1 MDQSQIQSVVE
12 EVVSRML
19 GNGGGAAPAAKTDGF
34 ESIKRPDTNDARA
47 AVTVDH
53 QPATPSPEL
62 GVFSSVNDAAKAAEK
77 AFLAY
82 KELKMDHRDKIV
94 AAIRRTGHAFKKKWA
109 PDTVK
114 ETGMGRTEHKVM
126 KFNAVCDGT
135 RGTEDLSTYAKTGDY
150 GLMIEEMAP
159 YGVVCAVTPSTHPV
173 PTLINNSIS
182 LLAAGNSV
190 VFAPHPAGKRVFAE
204 ALATMNREIIA
215 AGGPPNLMT
224 CLIEPTI
231 DTTNE
236 MFAHPLTR
244 LLLVTGG
251 PGVVKA
257 ALAMPKK
264 AITAGPGNPPV
275 VVDETADLKRAAKSI
290 IDGGGFDNNIL
301 CIGEKEVFCVA
312 SVFDALMK
320 EMEQQGCVRLSER
333 ESTALAEKAFEKKG
347 EHYIVN
353 RQFVGR
359 NASVLAEAIGMRG
372 VGDNVPLL
380 FGEVNGAENIWVQE
394 EQMMPF
400 IPFVRVPNVDTA
412 IELAIQAEHGYRHTA
427 CMHSTNLHNLSRMAR
442 LCDCSIFVKNGPSVA
457 GLAVGGE
464 GYISYS
470 IASPTGEGITTAKT
484 FTRKRRCTLVD
495 AFRII

>member
-19 GNGGGAAPAAKTDGF
+19 GNGGGPVPAAKARELDGA
-34 ESIKRPDTNDARA
+34 KRSGTTGAQA
-47 AVTVDH
+47 
-53 QPATPSPEL
+53 ATPSPEL
-62 GVFSSVNDAAKAAEK
+62 GVFATVNEATKAAEK

-82 KELKMDHRDKIV
+82 KELKLDDRDKVV
-94 AAIRRTGHAFKKKWA
+94 ATIRRTGHAFKHKWA
-109 PDTVK
+109 PDTMK
-114 ETGMGRTEHKVM
+114 ETGMGRTEHKIM

-135 RGTEDLSTYAKTGDY
+135 RGTEDLTTYAKTGDC

-182 LLAAGNSV
+182 LLAAGNTI
-190 VFAPHPAGKRVFAE
+190 VFAPHPASKRVFAE
-204 ALATMNREIIA
+204 AVATMNREIIA

-224 CLIEPTI
+224 TVVEPTI
-231 DTTNE
+231 ETTNE

-301 CIGEKEVFCVA
+301 CIGEKEVFCVG
-312 SVFDALMK
+312 SVFDALMR

-333 ESTALAEKAFEKKG
+333 ESDALAQKAFEKKG
-347 EHYIVN
+347 EHYLVS

-359 NASVLAEAIGMRG
+359 NASVLADAIGMRG

-380 FGEVNGAENIWVQE
+380 FGEVNSPQNIWVQE

-400 IPFVRVPNVDTA
+400 IPFVRVPDVNTA

-427 CMHSTNLHNLSRMAR
+427 CMHSTNLPNLSRMAR